1 MESLKPLF
9 CAVMA
14 LCHLFLFASL
24 TPAQWHG
31 ENPEK
36 YLPPPSG
43 TKRIP
48 AKLTTHTV
56 PKEVNSLATPEVVA
70 WLEKLIRRNLP
81 ETYSNDKKWGNQKEV
96 WDGIRLR
103 REGWKLETER
113 KKKLVNAG
121 TWTKYSIALVNPD
134 EQMFIQFDRLEALPD
149 GRIAFAVTVDCM
161 LDAFGRLSQW
171 VRDVQ
176 VISLSANADVGCRLY
191 IAGTVQFSMNL
202 LKFPPDVALTP
213 KVDTAHVTLTHY
225 RVRRISQLGGDF
237 AKVLGNGLRRTVDE
251 KLEQT
256 NAKLVSKINKQLE
269 KHEDK
274 LSFSTQDWLKS
285 KLPMPKQTPLSVESA
300 K

>member
-1 MESLKPLF
+1 MDRKSTILLLF
-9 CAVMA
+9 SIGFGNVAC
-14 LCHLFLFASL
+14 
-24 TPAQWHG
+24 AQWHSG
-31 ENPEK
+31 DPDK
-36 YLPPPSG
+36 YLPPPPA

-48 AKLTTHTV
+48 ATLTTHTV
-56 PKEVNSLATPEVVA
+56 PTEVNSLATPEVVA
-70 WLEKLIRRNLP
+70 WLEKLIRKNLP
-81 ETYSNDKKWGNQKEV
+81 ENYSNDKKWGKQKEV

-103 REGWKLETER
+103 REGLKLETER

-121 TWTKYSIALVNPD
+121 TWTKYSIDMVNPD
-134 EQMFIQFDRLEALPD
+134 EQLFIQFDRLEALPD

-176 VISLSANADVGCRLY
+176 IISLSANADVGCRLY

-202 LKFPPDVALTP
+202 MKFPPDVALKP
-213 KVDTAHVTLTHY
+213 RVDTAHVTLTHY

-251 KLEQT
+251 KLEET

-274 LSFSTQDWLKS
+274 LSFSAQDWLKS
-285 KLPMPKQTPLSVESA
+285 KLPMPKSTKKTSE
-300 K
+300 